1 MSEFLEHYGTK
12 RHSGRYPW
20 GSGDDPYQH
29 DPGFLGQVQA
39 IKDQGITKQTDIAK
53 ALKMNTTEFRQ
64 RYSMALDE
72 DRKNTYMK
80 VMELKNKGLGSTAI
94 GKQLGLPES
103 TVRSIL
109 HSDTK
114 EKTEATNNTA
124 EALKKAVEKSNY
136 IDVGQGVASS
146 LGVSETR
153 LNTALRKLKDE
164 GYAVTN
170 IKVNQMGTGNET
182 TVKVLMKV
190 PKGMENASAEDIKK
204 EAFKQANRHKND
216 ISLAVPQ
223 PQMHSS
229 DGGKTWDNIRQPE
242 NVSSKRVMIRYA
254 DDKDSAGNPGISRDG
269 VIQIRRGV
277 KDLDLGN
284 ARYAQVRIAV
294 DGTHYLK
301 GMAMYSDDMP
311 DGVDIIFNTN
321 KHRGIPMM
329 GEKDNS
335 VLKPMKKDKDN
346 PFGATIKPGG
356 QRGALNIVNEEG
368 DWGEWSKTLSSQFLS
383 KQTPEL
389 AKKQLTLVSR
399 EKQDQLND
407 INSISNNTIRK
418 KLLESFA
425 DGCDSDAVH
434 LKAAGLPR
442 QASHVILPIPSL
454 KDNEIYAPNYQN
466 GEHVVLIRYPHG
478 GTFEIPELVVNN
490 KNKEANSL
498 IHNARD
504 AVGITPK
511 TAARLS
517 GADFDGDTVTVIPTR
532 GQKIKTSTLKE
543 LEGFDPQSSYPK
555 YKGMPEVG
563 KPKSKGGDG
572 FRKQL
577 EMGKIS
583 NLITDMT
590 IKGAPPE
597 DIAKAVKHSMV
608 IIDAEKHQLNW
619 KQSEIDN
626 DIKGL
631 NKKYRGSERKGAST
645 LISLAS
651 SEERVPERKQ
661 YYLSKANIDKEGNK
675 IFKNTGR
682 TGVNKEGKT
691 YLKTTKST
699 KMYEELMNKS
709 HDAHTLSSGTIMENI
724 YADYANALHAM
735 ANTARKEAV
744 VISPTKKNPQA
755 AKTYAKEVESV
766 NNKLGIILRN
776 KPIERQAQLLANS
789 RYRVKVHDNP
799 DMTKE
804 EKKKLRNQL
813 LSGARAEV
821 GSTSKK
827 ERELDLTDREWE
839 AINAGAFSSNQL
851 KSIIDNFDE
860 DKLKKQAMPREQ
872 KGLPDSKISLIKTMA
887 SGNYTTAE
895 IADRLGVSTATV
907 SKYMGA

>member
-12 RHSGRYPW
+12 RHSGRYDW
-20 GSGDDPYQH
+20 GSGENPYQH
-29 DPGFLGQVQA
+29 EPGFLGQVQSL
-39 IKDQGITKQTDIAK
+39 KDQGITKQTDIAK
-53 ALKMNTTEFRQ
+53 ALGITTTEFRQ
-64 RYSMALDE
+64 RYSLALDE
-72 DRKNTYMK
+72 DRKNTYMN
-80 VMELKNKGLGSTAI
+80 VMTLKNKGMGATAI
-94 GKQLGLPES
+94 GRELDIPES

-109 HSDTK
+109 KSDTK

-124 EALKKAVEKSNY
+124 EALKKAVSKGNY
-136 IDVGQGVASS
+136 IDVGKGVASS

-164 GYAVTN
+164 GYVVTN
-170 IKVNQMGTGNET
+170 IKVSQMGTENET
-182 TVKVLMKV
+182 TVKVLMKA
-190 PKGMENASAEDIKK
+190 PKGMENASQEDIQR
-204 EAFKQANRHKND
+204 EAFKQANKHSKD
-216 ISLAVPQ
+216 IQLAVGQ
-223 PQMHSS
+223 PNIHSD
-229 DGGKTWDNIRQPE
+229 DGGRTWYGIHKPE
-242 NVSSKRVMIRYA
+242 NVDSKRVMIRYA
-254 DDKDSAGNPGISRDG
+254 EDGGKNRDG

-277 KDLDLGN
+277 KDLDLGKS
-284 ARYAQVRIAV
+284 RYAQVRIAV

-321 KHRGIPMM
+321 KHKGVPML

-335 VLKPMKKDKDN
+335 VLKPMKNDPDN
-346 PFGATIKPGG
+346 PFGATIKAGG

-389 AKKQLTLVSR
+389 AKKQLTLVS
-399 EKQDQLND
+399 KQKKDELND

-442 QASHVILPIPSL
+442 QASHVILPINSL
-454 KDNEIYAPNYQN
+454 KDNEIYAPNYKN
-466 GEHVVLIRYPHG
+466 GEHVVLVRYPHG

-511 TAARLS
+511 TAEKLS

-532 GQKIKTSTLKE
+532 GQKIKTSTLRDI
-543 LEGFDPQSSYPK
+543 EGFDPSEAYPK
-555 YKGMPEVG
+555 YPGMPEVG
-563 KPKSKGGDG
+563 KPKNKGGDG

-590 IKGAPPE
+590 IAGAPPE

-631 NKKYRGSERKGAST
+631 KKKWRGNSNKGAST
-645 LISLAS
+645 LISRAS
-651 SEERVPERKQ
+651 AEKRVPERKQ
-661 YYLSKANIDKEGNK
+661 YYLSKANIDEEGNK
-675 IFKNTGR
+675 IFSNTGR
-682 TGVNKEGKT
+682 TGVNKDGKT

-699 KMYEELMNKS
+699 QMYETLMNGS
-709 HDAHTLSSGTIMENI
+709 HDAHSLSSGTIMEDV
-724 YADYANALHAM
+724 YADYANNLHYM
-735 ANTARKEAV
+735 ANQARKEAV
-744 VISPTKKNPQA
+744 MISPTKKDSSA
-755 AKTYAKEVESV
+755 AKVYSAEVKSV
-766 NNKLGIILRN
+766 NDKLDTIMRN
-776 KPIERQAQLLANS
+776 KPLERQAQLLANS
-789 RYRVKVHDNP
+789 QYRVKVHDNP
-799 DMTKE
+799 DMGKD
-804 EKKKLRNQL
+804 EKKKIRNQL
-813 LSGARAEV
+813 LSEARRRV
-821 GSTSKK
+821 GSTKK
-827 ERELDLTDREWE
+827 KDREMILTDKEWE

-851 KSIIDNFDE
+851 KEIINNMDE
-860 DKLKKQAMPREQ
+860 DTLKKEAMPRDIR
-872 KGLPDSKISLIKTMA
+872 GLSDSKVSLIKTMED
-887 SGNYTTAE
+887 SGFTTAE
-895 IADRLGVSTATV
+895 IADRVGVSTSTV
-907 SKYMGA
+907 SKYLNA